1 MNFSVATFFTV
12 MFCIFVQTMFLVDA
26 KPHAQNNFDGRPKRS
41 IMNSYGNA
49 DGPIVLNHL
58 LKQPILSFGPWFAP
72 SRAKRFNGNVDYAD
86 LDAFYPQPITQRRL
100 RRNLRQHKRMLL
112 SL

>member
-1 MNFSVATFFTV
+1 MIERFPNSLAENSIRSLTITYPAIV
-12 MFCIFVQTMFLVDA
+12 L
-26 KPHAQNNFDGRPKRS
+26 DGRPKRS